1 MFCNDET
8 SKFGFWKITVLL
20 DTSLWRIYTWNG
32 CQEWL
37 LSSRGNHGTSRE
49 RHSRR
54 HFVWRIKN
62 EIGIIKK
69 MKVNWQNCAK
79 YLEDWSSNQ
88 ELLISIG
95 WNNFKSK
102 SRKKKKIKIKI
113 KVELFNYNLIIIIYT
128 FLRFVVKFRFI
139 RFIFRQ
145 KKKKKRRCKLFHFE
159 KRKHS
164 KLSSFNFV
172 PKYKCVFMSRRKFMS
187 LSLSWL
193 FDVWS
198 WSRIDKERGTDGE
211 K

>member
-88 ELLISIG
+88 ELLLISIG

-145 KKKKKRRCKLFHFE
+145 KKKKKKKMQVVSL
-159 KRKHS
+159 RK
-164 KLSSFNFV
+164 
-172 PKYKCVFMSRRKFMS
+172 
-187 LSLSWL
+187 
-193 FDVWS
+193 
-198 WSRIDKERGTDGE
+198 T
-211 K
+211 